1 MIEPDIQNQEPL
13 QEVMPDRSRPS
24 PPSPIKASILTRV
37 KVLYAVLSLLC
48 IAILAKIIW
57 IQVGTSG
64 DELRGAGVRSSFQ
77 TEIIE
82 PTRGN
87 ILADDGRILT
97 TSLPQYELRLDFA
110 AHGLQDSTFRKALR
124 PLSDSLSAF
133 FKDQPSSAYT
143 KKLQQGYLAKNRYFS
158 FAPRKVNFVELER
171 IKRFPLFNL
180 GPNTGGF
187 IAIAKNKRVHPLGN
201 VAGRTIGF
209 VNSNGVKLGLEG
221 GFDDVLRGVDGLTV
235 KQKISGDFWI
245 PINSDLNL
253 EPTPGLDLVT
263 TIDIELQDIA
273 QTSLR
278 ERLEEVEA
286 DWGTVVIMEV
296 STGHIKA
303 IANATRLKTGE
314 VVEDYNYAIGMSI
327 EPGSTFKLPVLLAL
341 LDDAKMPISETMDT
355 EGGQVTIGRA
365 RVRDSHSGG
374 YGVVSLERAFEVSSN
389 VAMAKA
395 VNRYY
400 TGREEKFV
408 EAIKRMGIGKPTGLK
423 IPGEGQPLVKNP
435 KMRSKGGW
443 DGTTLTM
450 MAYGYAT
457 HLTPLQT
464 LTIYNAVANDG
475 KMVRPQLVTAL
486 MSKGDTVQ
494 LFPSEVMID
503 QIASPSTIKLAQR
516 AMRGV
521 VLNGTARV
529 LQSDKY
535 TVAAKTGTA
544 QIAIGNKG
552 YSTSD
557 GSRHYLGSIAG
568 YFPAENPKY
577 SMIIAIKTF
586 SQVGANKIYYGV
598 ALASPVFR
606 TIVDRIHG
614 SSFQFLSPVGDGSS
628 RDLTLGFANRQ
639 RPAKGAVVPTDSL
652 SVPIV
657 LGMDLRSALSVL
669 EERGFKVRYSGRGR
683 VASYRLDGDS
693 TLTTR
698 EITLLLE

>member
-1 MIEPDIQNQEPL
+1 
-13 QEVMPDRSRPS
+13 MPDRSS
-24 PPSPIKASILTRV
+24 TNSPSPIKASILIRV
-37 KVLYAVLSLLC
+37 KVLYAVLSLIC
-48 IAILAKIIW
+48 VAILVKIIW

-64 DELRGAGVRSSFQ
+64 DKLRVDGVKSSFQ

-82 PTRGN
+82 PMRGN
-87 ILADDGRILT
+87 ILSDDGRILT
-97 TSLPQYELRLDFA
+97 TSLPQYELRMDLA
-110 AHGLQDSTFRKALR
+110 AHGLQDSVFKRQIR
-124 PLSDSLSAF
+124 PLCDSLAAF
-133 FKDQPSSAYT
+133 FKDQSSAAYA
-143 KKLQQGYLAKNRYFS
+143 KKLQQAYAVKHRYLS

-171 IKRFPLFNL
+171 IKRFPLFDL

-187 IAIAKNKRVHPLGN
+187 IAIEKNKRVRPLGN

-209 VNSNGVKLGLEG
+209 INSNGVKLGLEG

-245 PINSDLNL
+245 PISSDLNL
-253 EPTPGLDLVT
+253 DPTPGMDLIT

-278 ERLEEVEA
+278 ERLEEIQA

-296 STGHIKA
+296 ATGQIKA
-303 IANATRLKTGE
+303 IANATRLSTGK

-327 EPGSTFKLPVLLAL
+327 EPGSTFKLASMLAL

-355 EGGQVTIGRA
+355 EDGDVMIGRA

-400 TGREEKFV
+400 VGREDKFIA
-408 EAIKRMGIGKPTGLK
+408 AIERMGIGKPTGLK
-423 IPGEGQPLVKNP
+423 IPGEGQPVVKNP
-435 KMRSKGGW
+435 TMRSRGGW

-450 MAYGYAT
+450 MSYGYALR
-457 HLTPLQT
+457 LTPLQT
-464 LTIYNAVANDG
+464 LTLYNAVANDG
-475 KMVRPQLVTAL
+475 CMVRPQLVTGL

-494 LFPSEVMID
+494 SFPTEVIVD
-503 QIASPSTIKLAQR
+503 RIASPSSIKLTQR
-516 AMRGV
+516 AMHGV

-529 LQSDKY
+529 LKNDKY

-544 QIAIGNKG
+544 QIAIGNQG

-568 YFPAENPKY
+568 YFPAEKPKY

-586 SQVGANKIYYGV
+586 YQAGSNKVYYGV

-606 TIVDRIHG
+606 TIADRIYG
-614 SSFQFLSPVGDGSS
+614 SSFQFLSPESGGSA
-628 RDLTLGFANRQ
+628 RDLTTGFARSQ
-639 RPAKGAVVPTDSL
+639 RPVKGALVPVDSL

-657 LGMDLRSALSVL
+657 QGMDLRSALSVL
-669 EERGFKVRYSGRGR
+669 EDRGFKVRYSGRGR
-683 VASYRLDGDS
+683 VAFYRLDGDS
-693 TLTTR
+693 TLTR
-698 EITLLLE
+698 RGITLVLE